1 MHGLSRWR
9 VPSSCED
16 ADARAGQES
25 LTAGSWRPTISEVH
39 GLALHGQAVRS
50 IFVFR
55 GVKESMRVLFV
66 GDIVGSPGR
75 QIVHDRLADIVAQK
89 QIDLVI
95 ANGENSAA
103 GFGITP
109 RIAEELLKTDIDV
122 LSGGNHSWDKKEILE
137 FLPHEPRL
145 LRPANFPEGN
155 PGSGLYVGTAKN
167 GVKYAVLNLQGR
179 VFMTPIDDPFRKAD
193 SVLAKIPDD
202 VAFVFVDM
210 HAETT
215 SEKIAMGWYLDG
227 RVTAVVGTH
236 THVATADEHVFPQG
250 TAYITDVGMTGPHG
264 GVIGMD
270 RNGII
275 AKFLNGLPAR
285 FDVASGDV
293 QMNCVLIETD
303 DEGPRN
309 GAGRLRARSIERLQF
324 CID

>member
-1 MHGLSRWR
+1 
-9 VPSSCED
+9 
-16 ADARAGQES
+16 
-25 LTAGSWRPTISEVH
+25 
-39 GLALHGQAVRS
+39 
-50 IFVFR
+50 
-55 GVKESMRVLFV
+55 MRVLFV

-75 QIVHDRLADIVAQK
+75 QIVRDRLADIVAQR
-89 QIDLVI
+89 QVDLVI
-95 ANGENSAA
+95 ANGENSAS

-109 RIAEELLKTDIDV
+109 RLAEELLKLGIDV
-122 LSGGNHSWDKKEILE
+122 LTGGNHSWDRKEILE
-137 FLPHEPRL
+137 YMPHEPRL
-145 LRPANFPEGN
+145 LRPANFPDGN

-179 VFMTPIDDPFRKAD
+179 VFLTPIDDPFRKAD
-193 SVLAKIPDD
+193 SELATLPAD

-215 SEKIAMGWYLDG
+215 SEKIAMGRYLDG
-227 RVTAVVGTH
+227 RVTVVVGTH
-236 THVATADEHVFPQG
+236 THVATADEQILSQG

-270 RNGII
+270 GNGII

-285 FDVASGDV
+285 FEVASGDV

-309 GAGRLRARSIERLQF
+309 AAGRLRARSIERLRF

>member
-1 MHGLSRWR
+1 
-9 VPSSCED
+9 
-16 ADARAGQES
+16 
-25 LTAGSWRPTISEVH
+25 
-39 GLALHGQAVRS
+39 
-50 IFVFR
+50 
-55 GVKESMRVLFV
+55 MRVLFV

-75 QIVHDRLADIVAQK
+75 QIVRDRLADIVAQR

-95 ANGENSAA
+95 ANGENSAS

-109 RIAEELLKTDIDV
+109 RLAEELLKMGIDV
-122 LSGGNHSWDKKEILE
+122 LTGGNHSWDRKEILE
-137 FLPHEPRL
+137 YLPHEPRL

-167 GVKYAVLNLQGR
+167 AVKYAVLNLQGR
-179 VFMTPIDDPFRKAD
+179 VFMAQIDDPFRKAD
-193 SVLAKIPDD
+193 ELLKRLPAD
-202 VAFVFVDM
+202 VAFVLVDM

-236 THVATADEHVFPQG
+236 THVATADERVFPQG

-270 RNGII
+270 RNGIVQ
-275 AKFLNGLPAR
+275 KFLNGRPAR
-285 FDVASGDV
+285 FEVATGDV
-293 QMNCVLIETD
+293 QMNCVLVETD

-309 GAGRLRARSIERLQF
+309 AAGRVRARSIERLRF